1 MLAEA
6 VQILINSLGSLAE
19 YLLLLLPESP
29 LRDLP
34 FDLRD
39 NDFIALLSWILPMQ
53 FAITATSIWLT
64 AVITVYPLVFL
75 MRKLN
80 LLK

>member
-1 MLAEA
+1 MLAEGI
-6 VQILINSLGSLAE
+6 QLLINSIGSLAE

-29 LRDLP
+29 FRELP

-39 NDFIALLSWILPMQ
+39 NDFVALLSWLLPIQ
-53 FAITATSIWLT
+53 FAITSTAIWLT
-64 AVITVYPLVFL
+64 AVVTVYPLVFI

>member
-29 LRDLP
+29 LMNFVKDK
-34 FDLRD
+34 
-39 NDFIALLSWILPMQ
+39 
-53 FAITATSIWLT
+53 
-64 AVITVYPLVFL
+64 FL
-75 MRKLN
+75 DKRKDIKMKHKKAHFSLFLKVCV
-80 LLK
+80 LLKLKT

>member
-1 MLAEA
+1 MLASGF
-6 VQILINSLGSLAE
+6 QILINMLGSLAE

-29 LRDLP
+29 FRDLP

-39 NDFIALLSWILPMQ
+39 NDFVALLSWILPMQ
-53 FAITATSIWLT
+53 FAITATSLWLT
-64 AVITVYPLVFL
+64 AVIIVYPFVFL